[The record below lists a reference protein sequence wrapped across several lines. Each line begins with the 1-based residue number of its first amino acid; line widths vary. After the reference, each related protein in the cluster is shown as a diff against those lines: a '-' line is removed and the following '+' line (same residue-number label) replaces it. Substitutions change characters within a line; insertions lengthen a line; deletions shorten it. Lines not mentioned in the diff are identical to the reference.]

1 MLSIKDLIFPKT
13 CPICD
18 RVHRQYITRRSE
30 DEPVI
35 CEDCES
41 TLTRIEEPFCVHC
54 GKPFEEEETERELC
68 YDCEKTKDKWSYIQG
83 RALFLYTGALTQS
96 MYRLK
101 YAGKRNYGAM
111 FAREAVEQ
119 LGDWIRSKK
128 VDAIIPIPLHEERF
142 LERGYN
148 QAEDISDE
156 LAKLL
161 GIKMDAKILTRIK
174 KTVPQK
180 ELDDKNRA
188 NNLKNAFHIGQI
200 GVKYNRV
207 LLVDDIYTTGA
218 TLSTA
223 AQCLL
228 DAGIK
233 EIYCLCV
240 AIGSG
245 A

>member
-1 MLSIKDLIFPKT
+1 MLSIKDLVFPKT

-18 RVHRQYITRRSE
+18 RVHTQLITRRAE
-30 DEPVI
+30 DEPII
-35 CEDCES
+35 CDDCEKKLIRVES
-41 TLTRIEEPFCVHC
+41 PFCVHC
-54 GKPFEEEETERELC
+54 GKPFEEEEKERELC
-68 YDCEKTKDKWSYIQG
+68 YDCEKTKGSWTYVQG
-83 RALFLYTGALTQS
+83 RALFLYTGELTLA

-101 YAGKRNYGAM
+101 YSGKRNYGAM
-111 FAREAVEQ
+111 FAREAAEQ
-119 LGDWIRSKK
+119 LGDWITSKK
-128 VDAIIPIPLHEERF
+128 IDAIVPIPLHEDRF

-148 QAEDISDE
+148 QSEDISKE
-156 LAKLL
+156 LGKLL
-161 GIKMDAKILTRIK
+161 GIRLDTELLTRIK
-174 KTVPQK
+174 KTIPQK

-188 NNLKNAFHIGQI
+188 DNLKNAFHIAKK

-218 TLSTA
+218 TVSSA

-228 DAGIK
+228 DAGVS

-245 A
+245 I